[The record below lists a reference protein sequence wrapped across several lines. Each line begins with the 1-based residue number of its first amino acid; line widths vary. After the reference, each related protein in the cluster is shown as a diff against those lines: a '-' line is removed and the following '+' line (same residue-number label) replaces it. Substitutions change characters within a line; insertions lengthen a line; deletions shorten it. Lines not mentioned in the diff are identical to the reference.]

1 MKDFSLRPC
10 LHLMRRK
17 NGLKKQAASPT
28 GKNCFGRARGSRTDY
43 RRYRLSAS
51 EWAANGAMG
60 AALAGLVAYT
70 FYHSFSL
77 FLFLLPF
84 GLIGLPLY
92 RRKALLKKRQWRLT
106 LQFKEAAGILSS
118 FLGAGYSVENAFFAT
133 ERELENLYGK
143 KAMITEEFLYISG
156 QLRLHKPVEAL
167 LLELSERSGIE
178 DIRNFTEVFSIAKR
192 SGGELCSIIDH
203 TVTVIREKLSVME
216 EINNLTA
223 ARRFEQRIMNFM
235 PFGII
240 LYVELSS
247 SGFFDV
253 MYQTLLGRCIMTV
266 CLAAYIGACVL
277 SERIMDI
284 RV

>member
-1 MKDFSLRPC
+1 
-10 LHLMRRK
+10 
-17 NGLKKQAASPT
+17 
-28 GKNCFGRARGSRTDY
+28 
-43 RRYRLSAS
+43 
-51 EWAANGAMG
+51 
-60 AALAGLVAYT
+60 
-70 FYHSFSL
+70 
-77 FLFLLPF
+77 
-84 GLIGLPLY
+84 
-92 RRKALLKKRQWRLT
+92 
-106 LQFKEAAGILSS
+106 
-118 FLGAGYSVENAFFAT
+118 
-133 ERELENLYGK
+133 
-143 KAMITEEFLYISG
+143 MITEEFLYICG